1 MATIGSTDA
10 ARRAGAR
17 LATTAT
23 SIAIAPP
30 TTYASV
36 STLLSEMPMFTAL
49 RRMRAAVRMSPTVM
63 PGVVSFTTSN
73 RNRSKAECP
82 SCSGNRHRCGSPG
95 RGRASALCSLPSAVD
110 TVERRPRKSS
120 GTRDTIHANLT
131 PGPSPARGGIN
142 QIAPDTLKHIHD

>member
-49 RRMRAAVRMSPTVM
+49 RRMRAAVNESNGDARCRELHDMEQEPFKSGM
-63 PGVVSFTTSN
+63 PIVF
-73 RNRSKAECP
+73 R
-82 SCSGNRHRCGSPG
+82 
-95 RGRASALCSLPSAVD
+95 
-110 TVERRPRKSS
+110 
-120 GTRDTIHANLT
+120 
-131 PGPSPARGGIN
+131 
-142 QIAPDTLKHIHD
+142 